1 VQRYGNFHFYKI
13 FGAIF
18 SRFFVFLHG
27 MKPLFSLLSTLVVCL
42 GSAGTRQAVPANEQQ
57 TAPLRFEVIEWSFGD
72 IHEEGGAVSHRFE
85 FTNIG
90 DTPVAID
97 RVSASCGCTTPDYP
111 KTPIAPGA
119 KAHIDVTFDPRG
131 MPGEFSKNIT
141 VVSGGGKYREYLII
155 TGQVIPRPRT
165 VEEDFPHDMGGGL
178 RLSTTLLSF
187 RSVAQGRTSSMVARW
202 VNTSDKEVA
211 FAFASDE
218 TSGLLGIHAPETL
231 CAGCRG
237 EITFT
242 YDLSKT
248 TAYGPMYD
256 VLRPVVDGVPASRTV
271 YTSATGIDSF
281 EGVDAA
287 KAPKLF
293 LDALFHDFGEIRRR
307 TAPYTFRLEASNE
320 GSETLHIRS
329 VNSPEG
335 LQTTLCAGMTIA
347 PGASL
352 PFEMMF
358 YSNRYSP
365 GEAQA
370 AIGLVVDDPM
380 RPVREI
386 RVAAIIRD

>member
-1 VQRYGNFHFYKI
+1 VQRYGNFHSRKI
-13 FGAIF
+13 FEAIF
-18 SRFFVFLHG
+18 SMFFVFLHG
-27 MKPLFSLLSTLVVCL
+27 MKALFSLLSALAMCL
-42 GSAGTRQAVPANEQQ
+42 GLAGNAQAAPANEQQ
-57 TAPLRFEVIEWSFGD
+57 TAPLRFEITEWSFGD
-72 IHEEGGAVSHRFE
+72 IREEGGTVSHRFE
-85 FTNIG
+85 FTNVG

-97 RVSASCGCTTPDYP
+97 RVAASCGCTTPDYP

-119 KAHIDVTFDPRG
+119 KAHIDVIFDPRG

-141 VVSGGGKYREYLII
+141 VVSGGGKYREYLLI
-155 TGQVIPRPRT
+155 TGEVIPRPRT

-178 RLSTTLLSF
+178 RLSTTLLAF
-187 RSVAQGRTSSMVARW
+187 RSVAQGRASSMVARW
-202 VNTSDKEVA
+202 VNTSNREVA
-211 FAFASDE
+211 LTFASDE

-237 EITFT
+237 DITFT
-242 YDLSKT
+242 YDLSET
-248 TAYGPMYD
+248 TAYGPMHD

-287 KAPKLF
+287 KAPKFF
-293 LDALFHDFGEIRRR
+293 LDALFHDYGEIRRR
-307 TAPYTFRLEASNE
+307 TVPYTFRLEASNE

-329 VNSPEG
+329 VTSPEG
-335 LQTTLCAGMTIA
+335 LQTSLRGGMTIA

-352 PFEMMF
+352 PFEVMF
-358 YSNRYSP
+358 YSNRYSV

-370 AIGLVVDDPM
+370 AIGIVVDDPM